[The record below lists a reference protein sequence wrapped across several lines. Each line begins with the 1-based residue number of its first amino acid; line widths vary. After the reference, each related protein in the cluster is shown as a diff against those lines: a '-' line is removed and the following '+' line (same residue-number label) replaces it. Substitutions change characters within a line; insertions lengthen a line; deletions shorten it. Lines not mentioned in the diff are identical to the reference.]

1 MHRLRITAGKTT
13 FEVALDDTPTAQAL
27 IEALPFESRAQTWG
41 EELYFEVPVNAN
53 LEPEAR
59 QIVEPGT
66 VCFWVEGSALALPYG
81 PTPISTDGKPKLV
94 TRCNLLGRIV
104 GDPRL
109 LAAVRAG
116 DKVKVEGD

>member
-13 FEVALDDTPTAQAL
+13 FEVALDDTPTAEAL

-81 PTPISTDGKPKLV
+81 ATPISTDGKPKLV

-104 GDPRL
+104 GDARV
-109 LAAVRAG
+109 LAAVRTG
-116 DKVKVEGD
+116 DKVSIAKA

>member
-41 EELYFEVPVNAN
+41 EELHFEVPVNAN

-81 PTPISTDGKPKLV
+81 PTPISTDGKPRLV